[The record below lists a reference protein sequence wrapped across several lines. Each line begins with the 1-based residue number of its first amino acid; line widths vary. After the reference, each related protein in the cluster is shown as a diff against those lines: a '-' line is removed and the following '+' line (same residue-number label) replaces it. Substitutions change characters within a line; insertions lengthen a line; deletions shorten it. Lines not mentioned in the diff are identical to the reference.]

1 VNLVEHIAVGRYG
14 ATGIARA
21 VCGRLSIIV
30 AGVPLYGCEHV
41 PSINLLGAF
50 FPSWMLCVLVGVAL
64 TLVGRRVLVAA
75 GLEQWVG
82 PRGILYPALAL
93 ALTLGTWVTFFR
105 G

>member
-1 VNLVEHIAVGRYG
+1 VNLVEHIAVGRCG

-21 VCGRLSIIV
+21 VCGRLPIIV

-64 TLVGRRVLVAA
+64 TLVGRRVLAAA
-75 GLEQWVG
+75 GVEPWVG
-82 PRGILYPALAL
+82 PRGVVYPALAL
-93 ALTLGTWVTFFR
+93 AFTLATWLAFFQ